1 MVDSTRQSHCECIT
15 PYRGIPSETR
25 KRGKKLGGVPDTY
38 EFNLPDE
45 HKTHRSVAARE
56 VSDVGLGLDAK
67 KKKYGYLQGKTP
79 RANQQDK
86 LTRILACL
94 QRSSSVFNELEQLL
108 DGGSYSGGGTRAGAW
123 WPRLCFWLSPRFR
136 SPCADEQGISCSVQ
150 RLD

>member
-67 KKKYGYLQGKTP
+67 KKIWIF
-79 RANQQDK
+79 
-86 LTRILACL
+86 TRQNSTCKPTRQVDSDIGMLAEIK
-94 QRSSSVFNELEQLL
+94 F
-108 DGGSYSGGGTRAGAW
+108 
-123 WPRLCFWLSPRFR
+123 RF
-136 SPCADEQGISCSVQ
+136 Q
-150 RLD
+150 